1 MGKMSIDKEIMEA
14 LNIGQN
20 NAEDYRVRVSE
31 AYREKKNKILMKAV
45 NKASNQYPQ
54 MGSEISSIIT
64 AVFANRNITDYYA
77 GLIEQN
83 NNNNNLDG
91 ILIDHIAKNG
101 KKYRLEP
108 KDAVKD
114 DSVMIQSILS
124 SYGSLDSY
132 KERLLEEIKT
142 WNGVFSKVEK
152 LGSMSLFG
160 LGAQIIQAV
169 GYHDK
174 GHAKI
179 YSSLTK
185 AINDAGMT
193 LGDMGDFGK
202 SFLTEYAKINGRDI
216 KRYEKLDK

>member
-1 MGKMSIDKEIMEA
+1 MGMDKEIMEA
-14 LNIGQN
+14 LGIEQN
-20 NAEDYRVRVSE
+20 KAGDYRTRVSE
-31 AYREKKNKILMKAV
+31 AYKEKKNNTLMKAV
-45 NKASNQYPQ
+45 KKASKQYPK
-54 MGSEISSIIT
+54 MDREISSVIT
-64 AVFANRNITDYYA
+64 AVFANRNIADYYS
-77 GLIEQN
+77 GLIGQD
-83 NNNNNLDG
+83 NNLDDL
-91 ILIDHIAKNG
+91 LIDQIAKYG
-101 KKYRLEP
+101 KQSRLEP

-114 DSVMIQSILS
+114 DTVMINSILA

-142 WNGVFSKVEK
+142 WNDVFSKVEK
-152 LGSMSLFG
+152 AGSLSLFG

-185 AINDAGMT
+185 AVNDAGMT

-202 SFLTEYAKINGRDI
+202 SLVMEYAKINGRDI
-216 KRYEKLDK
+216 KRYEKLNK